1 MGKLGKF
8 LCTKLGF
15 EKDINEND
23 MWKKVPDPNSGKEYY
38 WNEET
43 GETTWEKPEV
53 PTSKY
58 NGISMT
64 PGYISPE
71 VAKAIIDENNNKS
84 IQASISQD
92 IFPLG
97 LVLYK
102 LFTGKDFFSKDEI
115 ENGQHLNIPNRLI
128 DPDFNPS
135 NEIQQISDRP
145 FQKLL
150 EDMLQIDPKKRKSC
164 TTLLEKNLFKGQ
176 QTIRATAIYNNQKK
190 IQNNQLEM
198 IENQHAM
205 KLQLSAIEQ
214 KQMTILDSLEDG
226 FNTLISKMDATFS
239 LIVNIDRSDVPRIV
253 VVKPGFR
260 KEAKGGFMSR
270 LNKIKKWAEEKTK
283 LKEFMKLILWGRFF
297 KIWKKS

>member
-1 MGKLGKF
+1 MNIHNSAGNFVRFQVKGKTQFKVIDFDSCFIDEEKAGNLTMGKLGKF

-71 VAKAIIDENNNKS
+71 VAKAIIDENNNIS

-97 LVLYK
+97 
-102 LFTGKDFFSKDEI
+102 
-115 ENGQHLNIPNRLI
+115 
-128 DPDFNPS
+128 
-135 NEIQQISDRP
+135 
-145 FQKLL
+145 
-150 EDMLQIDPKKRKSC
+150 
-164 TTLLEKNLFKGQ
+164 
-176 QTIRATAIYNNQKK
+176 
-190 IQNNQLEM
+190 
-198 IENQHAM
+198 
-205 KLQLSAIEQ
+205 
-214 KQMTILDSLEDG
+214 
-226 FNTLISKMDATFS
+226 
-239 LIVNIDRSDVPRIV
+239 
-253 VVKPGFR
+253 
-260 KEAKGGFMSR
+260 
-270 LNKIKKWAEEKTK
+270 KT
-283 LKEFMKLILWGRFF
+283 
-297 KIWKKS
+297 